1 MDVKT
6 RLFRKPVT
14 TISWIALMLAMSM
27 LLGVGTNLLK
37 SASGLFE
44 ALDEHHTTIAIQTL
58 EPGLTPSGSWEKLSA
73 TLSEKEILAL
83 EALDPVV
90 DMDMRMLTGA
100 YIPELDARVA
110 LINESD
116 GQKDYDWMQWDT
128 YMNES
133 YNEVIL
139 TGTVTHSWYQKDDV
153 SSYELY
159 DLSELGIE
167 EPMGLI
173 KFHAIVE
180 IDEIIVANHE
190 YQFFPSEDFPG
201 CSGKIHVSVLAY
213 HNDTNQDE
221 TENGETDEEACIDN
235 FFEVGSDYIFSG
247 TYNPWVRGVDS
258 DDDYPE
264 EIRDLYTPT
273 LELGTTYAVP
283 GETIKYT
290 DCLWKGDSLIYY
302 PETLTEWAWE
312 IPRIRYPSDK
322 IMPAA
327 TKLTGTVEDLLE
339 TDKLWADT
347 VELFEGTLH
356 TFPVLGTQKLES
368 MYAFNR
374 NEAVFIEGRS
384 FTQKEYDA
392 GAKVCVIEESIAQ
405 RAGIHAGDQ
414 VRFSQFICGRS
425 TWEGNMTLQMAND
438 NGMLINPGVGR
449 FPFGQGLVTEDEE
462 FTVVGIYKLSRTWD
476 SSSFSF
482 TPNTIFIPQKAQIE
496 GGYGGATTFTS
507 SSDGGKVN
515 VNGTYGIF
523 MSIIIENGR
532 AEEFLELAQDV
543 VPNDF
548 YTFDQGYANA
558 MKSVQAVEDEA
569 WKLISLTAVGW
580 ILLLA
585 LYVLLYQNREAPNL
599 GIIRSLGGSPR
610 VAGQYLF
617 RSGLAVSATGI
628 LIGTLISSGVTKL
641 VSQQL
646 AEFML
651 EIGTMNAN
659 SGGMELDVEAVSSII
674 RTTSLSVGDLL
685 ALAALQLVIVTAALW
700 LHAQGIS
707 RKAPRKLLSK

>member
-27 LLGVGTNLLK
+27 LLGVGANLLK

-83 EALDPVV
+83 EALDPVI

-100 YIPELDARVA
+100 YIPELDARIA
-110 LINESD
+110 LFKDGE

-139 TGTVTHSWYQKDDV
+139 TGTVTHTWYED
-153 SSYELY
+153 ENTILY
-159 DLSELGIE
+159 DISELVGIE
-167 EPMGLI
+167 EPLGLRQ
-173 KFHAIVE
+173 FHAIVE
-180 IDEIIVANHE
+180 IDEIIVAHE
-190 YQFFPSEDFPG
+190 DYSLFPSEDFPAY
-201 CSGKIHVSVLAY
+201 SGKVHVQVLAY
-213 HNDTNQDE
+213 NEYGDPEESGDT
-221 TENGETDEEACIDN
+221 EEEDNSN
-235 FFEVGSDYIFSG
+235 FFEVGSEYIFSG
-247 TYNPWVRGVDS
+247 TYNPWIMGSNTDTQF
-258 DDDYPE
+258 PE
-264 EIRDLYTPT
+264 EISDLRVPI
-273 LELGTTYAVP
+273 LNLGTTYTVP
-283 GETIKYT
+283 GEPYKHTH
-290 DCLWKGDSLIYY
+290 CLKNGDSLIYY

-327 TKLTGTVEDLLE
+327 TKLTGTVEELLE
-339 TDKLWADT
+339 TDALWVDT

-356 TFPVLGTQKLES
+356 TFPVLGTEKLES

-384 FTQKEYDA
+384 FTQEEYDA

-405 RAGIHAGDQ
+405 RAGIHAGDT
-414 VRFSQFICGRS
+414 VNFSQFICGRS

-449 FPFGQGLVTEDEE
+449 FPFGQGLVTENEA

-476 SSSFSF
+476 TSSFSF

-599 GIIRSLGGSPR
+599 GIIRSLGGRPK
-610 VAGQYLF
+610 VARCYLF
-617 RSGLAVSATGI
+617 GSGMIVSAIGI
-628 LIGTLISSGVTKL
+628 LTGTLISSGVTKL

-651 EIGTMNAN
+651 EISTMNAN
-659 SGGMELDVEAVSSII
+659 SGGMELDLESVSSII
-674 RTTSLSVGDLL
+674 RTTSLSAGDLL
-685 ALAALQLVIVTAALW
+685 ALAALQLVIVAVVLW
-700 LHAQGIS
+700 LHAVGIS
-707 RKAPRKLLSK
+707 CRAPRKLLSK